1 MGNIGFL
8 SDDNKVVLVLL
19 VVLEIEQNGMVRF
32 TSVDEIA
39 AEMDDIVTFAFNKI
53 RNLEFD
59 GSNFM
64 YR

>member
-19 VVLEIEQNGMVRF
+19 VVLDIEQNGMVRF

-39 AEMDDIVTFAFNKI
+39 EMDDIVTFAVNKI
-53 RNLEFD
+53 RILEFD
-59 GSNFM
+59 GSSSFM
-64 YR
+64 Y

>member
-8 SDDNKVVLVLL
+8 SDDVLL
-19 VVLEIEQNGMVRF
+19 VVLDIEQNGMVRF

-39 AEMDDIVTFAFNKI
+39 AEMDDIATFAFNKI

-59 GSNFM
+59 GSSFM
-64 YR
+64 Y